1 MLTYAVQP
9 RSWWLRPYF
18 PHLLPSQS
26 SGSEIPSRIQ
36 LISGRTFSKITCFC
50 KNLLFFSCS
59 NIFKCIIYENTWENL
74 QPYFSCISLYPTKY
88 QIRLAWQLSF
98 LFDTSLCVLWY
109 SCNEITMDRV
119 QLFSTEI
126 SENKLSTKICHIC
139 NKFSWSH
146 DSLSVYLL
154 SGLQTEP
161 MNLSLDES
169 T

>member
-1 MLTYAVQP
+1 MTKTI
-9 RSWWLRPYF
+9 
-18 PHLLPSQS
+18 LPSFSTFTIIWIRNSKQNPINFRENILKNYLLLQKS
-26 SGSEIPSRIQ
+26 S
-36 LISGRTFSKITCFC
+36 L
-50 KNLLFFSCS
+50 FSCS